1 MYDYSFGNPKIKE
14 FISTK
19 EFALSEAILDE
30 RFNKGLDVY
39 EAAKIVNLSLNEYM
53 DIEYALKTIPIKTYK
68 ATLEKLKNYKK

>member
-1 MYDYSFGNPKIKE
+1 MLDYSLGNPKIKE
-14 FISTK
+14 IISTK

-30 RFNKGLDVY
+30 RFNKGLDIY

-53 DIEYALKTIPIKTYK
+53 DIEYALKTIPIETYQ

>member
-1 MYDYSFGNPKIKE
+1 MLDYSLGNPKIKE
-14 FISTK
+14 IISTK

-30 RFNKGLDVY
+30 RFNKGLDIY

-53 DIEYALKTIPIKTYK
+53 DIEYACKTIPIETYQ